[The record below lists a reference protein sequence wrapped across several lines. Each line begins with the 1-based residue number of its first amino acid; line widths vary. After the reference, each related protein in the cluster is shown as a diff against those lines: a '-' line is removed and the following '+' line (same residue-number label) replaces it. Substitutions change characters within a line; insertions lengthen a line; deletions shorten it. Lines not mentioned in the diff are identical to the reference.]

1 MCQPYIMLKGICAS
15 SENKYNETYELS
27 NCFLKAVNLFD
38 NVIWRFKVC
47 PSKFVR
53 YKFCLQKHFR
63 SQSFY
68 IWSCN
73 EDLKEYKK
81 EIQMILPG

>member
-47 PSKFVR
+47 PV
-53 YKFCLQKHFR
+53 Q
-63 SQSFY
+63 
-68 IWSCN
+68 
-73 EDLKEYKK
+73 
-81 EIQMILPG
+81 ILPTETF